1 VDAGLIL
8 KEVRIRSGLSRRR
21 LAKMGGTSA
30 STLSA
35 YESGRSVPS
44 VRTLERLVHSAG
56 FQLQIS
62 LQPALTKPDERRA
75 ETIERLLHFTDQ
87 LPRRQRDTLQFPKF
101 PAAPHR

>member
-44 VRTLERLVHSAG
+44 VRTLERLVHNAG
-56 FQLQIS
+56 FELRVS
-62 LQPALTKPDERRA
+62 LQPALTKPDDRRA
-75 ETIERLLHFTDQ
+75 ETIERLFDFTDQ
-87 LPRRQRDTLQFPKF
+87 LPRRLRDALQFPKF
-101 PAAPHR
+101 PAAPYR